1 MHPPWIAERDD
12 CLLLV
17 VDIQTRLAP
26 HVADHRD
33 VIARAD
39 ALIKAARSFGIPRR
53 LTEHCAQQIGPVV
66 PEVRGQFTPDEIF
79 AKTFFGACRH
89 PAFVELLRATGR
101 GHVVIAGME
110 AHVCVMQTA
119 LGLLEHGFPVTAVAD
134 AIGSRKPR
142 QADRA
147 AALARLQDAGAVL
160 AGTETVLFEWLR
172 AGNDPV
178 FADLLRT
185 IKALP

>member
-1 MHPPWIAERDD
+1 MRQPAIAERDD

-26 HVADHRD
+26 HVAGHDD
-33 VIARAD
+33 LIARAG
-39 ALIKAARSFGIPRR
+39 ALIKAARTFGIPRR
-53 LTEHCAQQIGPVV
+53 LTEHCAHQIGPVV
-66 PEVRGQFTPDEIF
+66 PEVRGQFTPNEIF

-89 PAFVELLRATGR
+89 PAFLELLRATGR
-101 GHVVIAGME
+101 AHVVVAGME

-119 LGLLEHGFPVTAVAD
+119 LGLLDHGFGVTAVAD

-147 AALARLQDAGAVL
+147 AALARLQDAGAIV

-172 AGNDPV
+172 GGNDPA
-178 FADLLRT
+178 FGELLRT